1 MNRNKAEQW
10 LSRAMD
16 GELNEDQ
23 LRTLEAYLDQH
34 PEVALL
40 RDQWTRVGALAR
52 EAVVPLVQT
61 PEAAW
66 QDVQRAIRL
75 QEGQGTSEKAGGLL
89 WGWKWAG
96 GVAVACMAG
105 LLLWIGLRASPE
117 PLPMGYIAQADR
129 TEVEWVETELPDAI
143 SMVYED
149 AESGVTVIWVLT
161 EETRKD
167 DEHAG

>member
-1 MNRNKAEQW
+1 MNRKKAEQW
-10 LSRAMD
+10 LSLAMD
-16 GELNEDQ
+16 GELDERR
-23 LRTLEAYLDQH
+23 LRKLEAYLEQH
-34 PEVALL
+34 PEMALL
-40 RDQWTRVGALAR
+40 RDQWTQVGSFAR
-52 EAVVPLVQT
+52 EAVPVAMQT

-75 QEGQGTSEKAGGLL
+75 QGDKPRESAV
-89 WGWKWAG
+89 WSWKWAG
-96 GVAVACMAG
+96 GVMAACLAG
-105 LLLWIGLRASPE
+105 VLLWVGLRAGPD
-117 PLPMGYIAQADR
+117 PVPAGYIAQADR

-161 EETRKD
+161 EEARKD